1 MYFPLFLAEAILNQE
16 IWILLRYMTF
26 KTSLLVRKCSAIV
39 LNEIN
44 LNVRLNYSQQSK
56 SIEIFIVLQYF
67 LSNKMDIIIFKKIKF
82 PESGFSLTLATSQ
95 GSPQRSLG
103 NRDTEMFIKTDLFQF
118 FDVRTTHVDMFTSMF
133 TPCSRLLVQK
143 DTLFKM
149 QVKLYTLFMTQGSES
164 HTLFGHTC
172 PFSPNKWLPHP
183 PHPPSKVFSNLFSP
197 MPSFFSS
204 WQPRHNK
211 WKVKLS
217 DQSSL

>member
-95 GSPQRSLG
+95 GSPKRSLG
-103 NRDTEMFIKTDLFQF
+103 NLDTEMSVYKNWPVSIFWCPYHTC
-118 FDVRTTHVDMFTSMF
+118 RHVHFHVH
-133 TPCSRLLVQK
+133 P
-143 DTLFKM
+143 LFKAS
-149 QVKLYTLFMTQGSES
+149 GSERHS
-164 HTLFGHTC
+164 VQDVSEIVYPVYDSGLWK
-172 PFSPNKWLPHP
+172 PYSVWPH
-183 PHPPSKVFSNLFSP
+183 
-197 MPSFFSS
+197 MPI
-204 WQPRHNK
+204 QPK
-211 WKVKLS
+211 
-217 DQSSL
+217 